1 MTTKT
6 KQLKTVFES
15 GSMKVAAA
23 NVDEAAHIIKH
34 VKILGKESVNGR
46 DYSRVITPKTSAMYE
61 GASVYIGHVKNANE
75 SRSSNYG
82 DRIGTIRNPVAE
94 SDGIYGDLHYN
105 PKHPIAE
112 AFVYDAKN
120 SPTNLGLSHHADLV
134 MSNAGKKNI
143 VESIEKVHSVDLVN
157 RPATNNGLFESE
169 QPMPKTLKQVLES
182 LPKETFGKSVLED
195 MMAGGAVSPEMPVD
209 AEVGGSADGQIKAA
223 FRSAV
228 IAAFDDESLDTKA
241 TLAKMK
247 DILTAY
253 DKLTAKADAK
263 PADTASGGGGD
274 PANPAQESV
283 DQKLA
288 RLTRLE
294 RENEA
299 RRLAVTE
306 GVKLEDIDIKA
317 VCALE
322 SADDRTAFVKRLP
335 KVEAKEG
342 AAPPPKPA
350 RSSSVTEAVNGGASG
365 GESLGK
371 LMRSN

>member
-1 MTTKT
+1 MSK

-15 GSMKVAAA
+15 GSMGVAAA
-23 NVDEAAHIIKH
+23 NVDEAAHIVKH

-46 DYSRVITPKTSAMYE
+46 DYSRVINAGTAAKYE

-82 DRIGTIRNPVAE
+82 DRIGTIRSPVAE

-134 MSNAGKKNI
+134 MSNAGSKNI

-169 QPMPKTLKQVLES
+169 SPVKKTIKEVLES
-182 LPKETFGKSVLED
+182 IAKETVAGDVLTMRTVLED
-195 MMAGGAVSPEMPVD
+195 MMGSDAAVGAMPVD
-209 AEVGGSADGQIKAA
+209 SEVGASAEDQTKSA
-223 FRSAV
+223 FRTMV
-228 IAAFDDESLDTKA
+228 MAAFDDESLDSKA
-241 TLAKMK
+241 TAAKIKSILA
-247 DILTAY
+247 AY
-253 DKLTAKADAK
+253 DKL
-263 PADTASGGGGD
+263 SGGGTPEKKD
-274 PANPAQESV
+274 PPAEPAKES
-283 DQKLA
+283 A
-288 RLTRLE
+288 EAELTRLK

-322 SADDRTAFVKRLP
+322 SADDRAAFVKRLP